1 MLDGPLSDGRDRASR
16 VVARSA
22 AARGLRVEPP
32 PELAY
37 PSQAP
42 QLQQAL
48 RRWVDYLKRVV
59 LPNKRLFLASFVLSL
74 GAMSLYILAKPPLYS
89 SSTYIYV
96 DPRHSQ
102 FDSERE
108 YSGDFALASGLIE
121 SQVQLIKSER
131 TALSVIDRLGMA
143 PSDGENGPSLLS
155 RLRSKLGFA
164 HSDQSAEATAM
175 RAAIDKLQ
183 SNLKVRRL
191 SQTFV
196 VEVTYVSR
204 DASMARQMSQAFA
217 QAYLEELLDST
228 KQSVKLASDW
238 LRTRLED
245 LRDRSRAAD
254 RAIQQFRST
263 GDGADPVALNDL
275 ESQSQVARVAYENFL
290 RRFTDI
296 AQQQSFPVTAARIAS
311 DASIPEPIGPGRS
324 VLAVIAILLAAA
336 VGVGATAWRDFRS
349 KARVRK
355 EARL

>member
-1 MLDGPLSDGRDRASR
+1 MLDEPLWDGRDRTSR
-16 VVARSA
+16 VVAHSTAVRS
-22 AARGLRVEPP
+22 LRVESSPATLNPP
-32 PELAY
+32 
-37 PSQAP
+37 QAP
-42 QLQQAL
+42 HLQQTFG
-48 RRWVDYLKRVV
+48 RWVDYLKRVV

-74 GAMSLYILAKPPLYS
+74 SVMSFYILAKPPLYS

-102 FDSERE
+102 FDGEHE
-108 YSGDFALASGLIE
+108 YNGDFALASGLIE
-121 SQVQLIKSER
+121 SQVQLIRSER
-131 TALSVIDRLGMA
+131 TALAVIDRLGMA
-143 PSDGENGPSLLS
+143 PIDAANGPSLLS
-155 RLRSKLGFA
+155 RLRSKLGLARF
-164 HSDQSAEATAM
+164 DQSDEATAM

-183 SNLKVRRL
+183 SNLKVKRL

-204 DASMARQMSQAFA
+204 DASIAKEMSQAFA
-217 QAYLEELLDST
+217 QAYIEELLDST
-228 KQSVKLASDW
+228 KQSTKLASDW

-263 GDGADPVALNDL
+263 GDSADPVVLNDL

-324 VLAVIAILLAAA
+324 ILAIIAVLLAAA
-336 VGVGATAWRDFRS
+336 VGVGATAWRDLRRN
-349 KARVRK
+349 ARTEK
-355 EARL
+355 EAPQ